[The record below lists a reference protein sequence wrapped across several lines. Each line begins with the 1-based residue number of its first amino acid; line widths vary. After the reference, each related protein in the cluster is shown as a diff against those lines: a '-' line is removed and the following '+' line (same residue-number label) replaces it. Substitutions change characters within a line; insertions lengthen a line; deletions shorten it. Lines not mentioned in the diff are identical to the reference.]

1 MTCMKGAGVGT
12 PNRRARHGK
21 TTVPTQCRQ
30 GPFLPWL
37 SDCEGIM
44 GATLKTDLALV
55 CAALLAGACV
65 LGADL
70 SVAEIVDM
78 IARAL

>member
-1 MTCMKGAGVGT
+1 MRQRKVRATARPPSRHNVGKS
-12 PNRRARHGK
+12 PSY
-21 TTVPTQCRQ
+21 
-30 GPFLPWL
+30 PWL

-55 CAALLAGACV
+55 CAALLAAACV

>member
-1 MTCMKGAGVGT
+1 
-12 PNRRARHGK
+12 
-21 TTVPTQCRQ
+21 
-30 GPFLPWL
+30 
-37 SDCEGIM
+37 M